1 MFMAVARKGGSD
13 MARRHTPKS
22 RRQIIS
28 KGEKRD
34 VAELSRWVRE
44 PEQMQFFVAGEMI
57 YGCRKEHFADIEML
71 SGVLSVIYSGVAMG
85 QIFKGRLKPDGA
97 LAMWVGFRREV
108 VECRSLAQEQV
119 LQFLRKQE
127 VSASL
132 FAEGLNLVEHEGLS
146 LGFVK
151 RIGGRVNNLYSN
163 SLRIL
168 K

>member
-1 MFMAVARKGGSD
+1 
-13 MARRHTPKS
+13 
-22 RRQIIS
+22 
-28 KGEKRD
+28 
-34 VAELSRWVRE
+34 
-44 PEQMQFFVAGEMI
+44 
-57 YGCRKEHFADIEML
+57 
-71 SGVLSVIYSGVAMG
+71 
-85 QIFKGRLKPDGA
+85 
-97 LAMWVGFRREV
+97 MWVGFRREV

-132 FAEGLNLVEHEGLS
+132 FAEGLNLVEYEGLS

-151 RIGGRVNNLYSN
+151 RIGGRVNNLYPN